1 MSMVAEKKKS
11 SMNGVLEKPGR
22 FGGRYDKTNPKLENN
37 KWPNGLK
44 KKKKL
49 YRKELIK

>member
-1 MSMVAEKKKS
+1 MSMVAGIKKKS

-22 FGGRYDKTNPKLENN
+22 FGGRYDETNPQSENN

-44 KKKKL
+44 N
-49 YRKELIK
+49 